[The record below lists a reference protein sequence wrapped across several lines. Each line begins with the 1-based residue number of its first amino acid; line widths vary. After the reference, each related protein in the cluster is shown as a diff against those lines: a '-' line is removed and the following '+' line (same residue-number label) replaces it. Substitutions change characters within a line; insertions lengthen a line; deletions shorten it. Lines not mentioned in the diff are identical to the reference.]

1 MTESECNRIH
11 KLPEESSPYVV
22 LGVPPDSKKDTIQT
36 AYKRLALECHP
47 DRPNNIDKSLF
58 TDVFQ
63 KITAAN
69 EALNKPIANSPE
81 ELQSMRPPHTVTDTV
96 TDKDILSFGPT
107 LEMTEQRKYKLK
119 KWLSILISQTDLL
132 ESKLTFEDVDVFF
145 KKNVLPYLEAYF
157 TTDPLIYNLIIKL
170 QELAISTFLQQP
182 DFTSDINKQCWTLIN
197 IRKYIEFNSSKKKQE
212 DKIHSDIFEGI
223 INEPQFREK
232 FRLAFTFKKCG
243 PSIDILYNYKY
254 NISDKLLKL
263 AELFER
269 YYFINVSDTETEKNI
284 QQKLDEL
291 LPFENELPEHYKQYI
306 AEFRSKFILKKLG
319 ILQANFAGYKA
330 GSRRKQSKRR
340 MRKTQHRRKRHNRK
354 SKKSKQV

>member
-22 LGVPPDSKKDTIQT
+22 LGVPPDSKKDTIQN

-47 DRPNNIDKSLF
+47 DRPNNIDKSFF

-69 EALNKPIANSPE
+69 KALNTHIASLKLPE
-81 ELQSMRPPHTVTDTV
+81 DRLSTTSHIDN
-96 TDKDILSFGPT
+96 DIQSFGPT
-107 LEMTEQRKYKLK
+107 LDMTERRKDKLK

-132 ESKLTFEDVDVFF
+132 ESKLTFEDVNIFF
-145 KKNVLPYLEAYF
+145 NKNVLQYLEAYD
-157 TTDPLIYNLIIKL
+157 TSDPLIYNLIIKL

-212 DKIHSDIFEGI
+212 DKIQSGIFEGI

-232 FRLAFTFKKCG
+232 FGLALSSKRCEN
-243 PSIDILYNYKY
+243 SITILYDYKY
-254 NISDKLLKL
+254 NISQKLYEL
-263 AELFER
+263 ALLFER
-269 YYFINVSDTETEKNI
+269 YQYITVSDTEIERTI
-284 QQKLDEL
+284 QQKLDEI
-291 LPFENELPEHYKQYI
+291 LPFENELPEHYKQDI
-306 AEFRSKFILKKLG
+306 AKYRSKFILKKLG
-319 ILQANFAGYKA
+319 ILQDNFTTRYKA

-340 MRKTQHRRKRHNRK
+340 LRKTQHRRKRNNRK